1 MPRRSIWKGSFVDA
15 FLLRIQKKRES
26 LLSRSSTTH
35 YYTEILL
42 SVISVLFPL
51 WVYAGI
57 YQLLDFLGLS
67 IPIPIIIVAACEDKE
82 EEDNIDLDLRLAPPS
97 PPLSEEE
104 EQDLLTKRGE
114 VKEELRALLRIG
126 YLRKARYEKTIEKM
140 ARDIGIDQERDKSFL
155 EELRNHFFELAND
168 LSRGGEQPKRFDKK
182 AMNELLR
189 WISEKKGRKTE

>member
-1 MPRRSIWKGSFVDA
+1 MLTKFMPRRSIWKGSFVDA

-67 IPIPIIIVAACEDKE
+67 IPIPIIIVAACEFEEDKE
-82 EEDNIDLDLRLAPPS
+82 KEDEVDLNFTLAPPRS
-97 PPLSEEE
+97 SGECFARSH
-104 EQDLLTKRGE
+104 LLE
-114 VKEELRALLRIG
+114 KEGDFGSIVASNG
-126 YLRKARYEKTIEKM
+126 AV
-140 ARDIGIDQERDKSFL
+140 
-155 EELRNHFFELAND
+155 
-168 LSRGGEQPKRFDKK
+168 GGEEVNSRRGMDTTPLIEPDR
-182 AMNELLR
+182 A
-189 WISEKKGRKTE
+189 